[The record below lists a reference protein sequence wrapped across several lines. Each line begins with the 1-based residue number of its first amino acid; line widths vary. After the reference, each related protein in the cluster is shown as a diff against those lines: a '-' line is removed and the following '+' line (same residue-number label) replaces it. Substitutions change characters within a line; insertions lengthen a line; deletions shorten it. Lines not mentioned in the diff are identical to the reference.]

1 MSEGKS
7 QRLSNIPTPDPS
19 PSVAAARQRRIFLQ
33 SAAIVAASVF
43 LSRILGFFR
52 EWTIAHQVGSNS
64 ITDAYYAA
72 FTIPD
77 ILNYLLAGGALSI
90 TFIPVFLEYSASD
103 REEESW
109 RVFSIV
115 LSAMMVLLSILL
127 VVAEIF

>member
-19 PSVAAARQRRIFLQ
+19 PGVAAARQRRIFLQ
-33 SAAIVAASVF
+33 SAGIVAASVF

-52 EWTIAHQVGSNS
+52 EWTIAHQVGSNAV
-64 ITDAYYAA
+64 TDAYYAA

-77 ILNYLLAGGALSI
+77 VLNYLLAGGSLSI
-90 TFIPVFLEYSASD
+90 TFLPVFLEYSSSR
-103 REEESW
+103 REKEAW
-109 RVFSIV
+109 HVFSIV
-115 LSAMMVLLSILL
+115 LCTMSALLLVFL